1 MVNVT
6 LATAQVQ
13 VITAQLYQK
22 VVERG
27 YETQEVVTRL
37 ADYYYTNHN
46 ETQALKYYQKLIKG
60 IGYQLDPIEHYRY
73 AVLLQKVGKKS
84 EAKRQMSVFDDKMQL
99 LFTKHPNTTPNDLM
113 GLVTDAE
120 KGTVVE
126 GAQILLINAA
136 GETLTDTTDIN
147 GFFVFSVNK
156 IYPNFQDAYIKIQ
169 KNNYELMSQPIVLT
183 TAQQKVYSL
192 YPNVFQINKGDNLAN
207 IFNIDN
213 IYFDFGH
220 TNIRKDASVQL
231 AKIVAFL
238 EDNPSLNLIVK
249 VHTDSRG
256 NDKYNRELTE
266 IQAKSIEQ
274 WLLTVLLLKAM
285 GLLS

>member
-1 MVNVT
+1 MKAKVLWLLLVNVT

-13 VITAQLYQK
+13 VIPAQLYQK

-113 GLVTDAE
+113 GLVTD
-120 KGTVVE
+120 
-126 GAQILLINAA
+126 
-136 GETLTDTTDIN
+136 
-147 GFFVFSVNK
+147 F
-156 IYPNFQDAYIKIQ
+156 
-169 KNNYELMSQPIVLT
+169 
-183 TAQQKVYSL
+183 
-192 YPNVFQINKGDNLAN
+192 
-207 IFNIDN
+207 
-213 IYFDFGH
+213 
-220 TNIRKDASVQL
+220 
-231 AKIVAFL
+231 
-238 EDNPSLNLIVK
+238 
-249 VHTDSRG
+249 
-256 NDKYNRELTE
+256 
-266 IQAKSIEQ
+266 
-274 WLLTVLLLKAM
+274 
-285 GLLS
+285 